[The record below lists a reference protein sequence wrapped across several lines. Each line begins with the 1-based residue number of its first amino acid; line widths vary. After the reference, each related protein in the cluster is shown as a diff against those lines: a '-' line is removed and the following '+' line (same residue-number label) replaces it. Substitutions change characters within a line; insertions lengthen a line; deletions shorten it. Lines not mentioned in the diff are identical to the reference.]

1 MDHLRACAYVEME
14 NGNYNEARII
24 LKECPSCPLYSR
36 VVYQTHPDNVEVVS
50 DLCRLED
57 YAVSPSPWHHV

>member
-1 MDHLRACAYVEME
+1 ME

-24 LKECPSCPLYSR
+24 LKERPSFPFSSL

-57 YAVSPSPWHHV
+57 YAVPPSPSHHL

>member
-1 MDHLRACAYVEME
+1 ME

-24 LKECPSCPLYSR
+24 LKECPSFAFSSR
-36 VVYQTHPDNVEVVS
+36 IVYQTHPDNVEVVS

-57 YAVSPSPWHHV
+57 CAVPSSPCHHS

>member
-1 MDHLRACAYVEME
+1 ME

-50 DLCRLED
+50 DLCRLKD
-57 YAVSPSPWHHV
+57 YAVPPSPWHHV